1 MKEEWWGRRAC
12 VLSEDI
18 KLCPL
23 LDVHIHLKLTQIPTH
38 VVDPP
43 RDLGV
48 GKEDDGQQ
56 GAKR

>member
-1 MKEEWWGRRAC
+1 M
-12 VLSEDI
+12 LSEDI

>member
-1 MKEEWWGRRAC
+1 M
-12 VLSEDI
+12 LSEDI

-23 LDVHIHLKLTQIPTH
+23 LDVHIHLKLTPIPMH